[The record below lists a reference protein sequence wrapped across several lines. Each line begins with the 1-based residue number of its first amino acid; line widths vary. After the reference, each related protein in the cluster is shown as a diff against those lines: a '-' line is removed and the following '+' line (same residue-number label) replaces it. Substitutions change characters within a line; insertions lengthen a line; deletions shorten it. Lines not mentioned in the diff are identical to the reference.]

1 MASDPKG
8 RAKMKSQFLKG
19 MIAAAIALPA
29 LTGAAWAGE
38 SDDLGC
44 SNATLK
50 GAYAFSVVN
59 IVVAAP
65 LGPGVVVGLTTFDGK
80 GGLTQIDYPGNGGT
94 DLGLDEK
101 FRTGQSGSY
110 TVNRNCTGFMTVNLG
125 ATVGVTE
132 NAFVISNG
140 GRAVRAVIAAFTAPG
155 GALVTPLQ
163 SRIDLWKVASEQ
175 DN

>member
-1 MASDPKG
+1 
-8 RAKMKSQFLKG
+8 MKSWLWKG
-19 MIAAAIALPA
+19 MLAAAITLPT
-29 LTGAAWAGE
+29 LRGAAWAGE

-44 SNATLK
+44 SNATLQ
-50 GAYAFSVVN
+50 GDYAFSVVN
-59 IVVAAP
+59 IATPAGPSVV
-65 LGPGVVVGLTTFDGK
+65 LGLTTFDGK

-101 FRTGQSGSY
+101 FRTGQTGSY

-125 ATVGVTE
+125 AKVGVTE

-155 GALVTPLQ
+155 GGLVTPLQ

-175 DN
+175 ED

>member
-1 MASDPKG
+1 MLSVV
-8 RAKMKSQFLKG
+8 
-19 MIAAAIALPA
+19 IVLPA
-29 LTGAAWAGE
+29 LSGAAWGGE
-38 SDDLGC
+38 TDDFGC

-50 GAYAFSVVN
+50 GDYAFSVLNVATPAGPS
-59 IVVAAP
+59 VV
-65 LGPGVVVGLTTFDGK
+65 LGLTTFDGK
-80 GGLTQIDYPGNGGT
+80 GGLTQIDYPGNGDT

-101 FRTGQSGSY
+101 FRTGQTGSY

-125 ATVGVTE
+125 AMVGVTE

-155 GALVTPLQ
+155 GTLVTPLQ

>member
-1 MASDPKG
+1 
-8 RAKMKSQFLKG
+8 MKSQFLKG
-19 MIAAAIALPA
+19 MLAATIVLPA
-29 LTGAAWAGE
+29 LSGTAWAGGD
-38 SDDLGC
+38 DDLGC
-44 SNATLK
+44 SNATLT
-50 GAYAFSVVN
+50 GDYAFAVLT
-59 IVVAAP
+59 IVAASP
-65 LGPGVVVGLTTFDGK
+65 PGPGVVVGLTTFDGK

-140 GRAVRAVIAAFTAPG
+140 GTAVHAVIAAFTAPN
-155 GALVTPLQ
+155 GALATPLQ
-163 SRIDLWKVASEQ
+163 SRIDFWKVASEQ
-175 DN
+175 DD

>member
-1 MASDPKG
+1 MKNWLFKG
-8 RAKMKSQFLKG
+8 ILSV
-19 MIAAAIALPA
+19 AIALPA
-29 LTGAAWAGE
+29 MSGAAWAGG

-59 IVVAAP
+59 IVLPAP

-101 FRTGQSGSY
+101 FRTGQTGSY
-110 TVNRNCTGFMTVNLG
+110 TVNPNCTGFMTVNLG
-125 ATVGVTE
+125 VGVGVTE

-140 GRAVRAVIAAFTAPG
+140 GRSIRAVIAAFTAPN
-155 GALVTPLQ
+155 GALATPVQ